1 MYYLL
6 ESPFFPCRWMDDTPY
21 HPELRWARGIKFT
34 GPVPKP
40 LEGFVL
46 KPLNKDSCDHSP
58 ELPPYFLPDLPVFRD
73 DLIAAMRKCGATNLD
88 AYDAVIL
95 DPDSGKKI
103 TNYKAV
109 NLIGLVSAADMKK
122 SKYTVHTQPAL
133 IDVDFDSLVID
144 PSKTH
149 DLTIFRLAESTNAI
163 LCHERLV
170 EYLDRNGFEGKI
182 TFLDPAEC
190 AV

>member
-6 ESPFFPCRWMDDTPY
+6 DSPEYPCRWMGKTP
-21 HPELRWARGIKFT
+21 HHRELRWERGVKFT
-34 GPVPKP
+34 HPVPKP
-40 LEGFVL
+40 LEGFLL
-46 KPLNKDSCDHSP
+46 KPLNKDACDHSP

-95 DPDSGKKI
+95 DLDSGKKI

-144 PSKTH
+144 PSKAH

-170 EYLDRNGFEGKI
+170 EYLDRHGFEGKMC
-182 TFLDPAEC
+182 FLDPAEC